1 MYFFPHMRNLNL
13 MVRSLE
19 DSLDDWIDTFNPIPI
34 GTSLMVQWLRLHTST
49 VGTMDLI
56 PCQGSKSLHA
66 VGCGQK
72 ENKTK
77 QNKYYSYGF

>member
-1 MYFFPHMRNLNL
+1 MYFFPHMRSLNL
-13 MVRSLE
+13 MVRSPE

-34 GTSLMVQWLRLHTST
+34 GTSLVVQWLRLHTST

-56 PCQGSKSLHA
+56 LCQGSKNLHA
-66 VGCGQK
+66 VQCGQK

-77 QNKYYSYGF
+77 KYYSYGF